1 MFVPHLLIYSNLL
14 TSAVSSLEQQCA
26 TRGDIGD
33 HCDPTSLTD
42 GYLHAPCRDGL
53 SCYLAGPGF
62 KCMPSA
68 DGCFAQALYDF
79 SREDI
84 GSRYASVNN
93 EAEGILEGAGDD
105 DGAEELLNSV
115 VGDNGLLDRIKDVAC
130 DTKELVTS
138 YMRRLQVCQS
148 TAGFGKDMKLRA
160 TQGLGS
166 KEEDDSSFVFMAGG
180 SIDGTAGYV
189 GASLAFGVAIEL
201 KAQPQVALYI
211 TACAGISIGWEA
223 SLGMSAA
230 LQFGGG
236 FGATRGELS

>member
-1 MFVPHLLIYSNLL
+1 MR
-14 TSAVSSLEQQCA
+14 TSTVSSLEQQCE
-26 TRGDIGD
+26 TRGDVGD
-33 HCDPTSLTD
+33 YCDPTGVTN
-42 GYLHAPCRDGL
+42 GYLHAPCLDGL
-53 SCYLAGPGF
+53 SCYYAGSTAF

-68 DGCFAQALYDF
+68 DGCFAQVLYDF

-84 GSRYASVNN
+84 GSRYASVNR
-93 EAEGILEGAGDD
+93 EAQDILARVGD
-105 DGAEELLNSV
+105 DGAEELVNSV